1 MKIEIAEVCGLCSGC
16 KRAITTTQNELNNY
30 KKVVLF
36 KEIVHNKNV
45 NDMLQNQGVIIEDD
59 INNLNNADIVVIRA
73 HGEPPETF
81 EFLNKRGIRYKDCTC
96 VNVKHI
102 HKVVTQYSDRGY
114 DIIVI
119 GKYGKAS
126 GKMHPEVYGIAG
138 YIKTKAIFIEDD
150 EDLSKLDNISNKA
163 YLVCQTTFN
172 CYKAE
177 DLINKISTIYKIKG
191 IEFIS
196 NKSICPAQKDITKSS
211 LILAQKCDLIFVVG
225 GENSSNTKELYN
237 NLKNVTK
244 TVFIEDINNWKMV
257 LKDNKIELFDDI
269 KIGITAG
276 ASTQK
281 EELEKL
287 KNLIEMNKADIN

>member
-1 MKIEIAEVCGLCSGC
+1 MKIEIAEVCGLCGGC

-45 NDMLQNQGVIIEDD
+45 NDMLQNKGVIIEDD

-96 VNVKHI
+96 VNVKRI

-126 GKMHPEVYGIAG
+126 GKMHPEVCGIAG

-150 EDLSKLDNISNKA
+150 ED
-163 YLVCQTTFN
+163 T
-172 CYKAE
+172 
-177 DLINKISTIYKIKG
+177 KISL
-191 IEFIS
+191 E
-196 NKSICPAQKDITKSS
+196 NAQDFLKALS
-211 LILAQKCDLIFVVG
+211 
-225 GENSSNTKELYN
+225 GEE
-237 NLKNVTK
+237 
-244 TVFIEDINNWKMV
+244 
-257 LKDNKIELFDDI
+257 
-269 KIGITAG
+269 
-276 ASTQK
+276 
-281 EELEKL
+281 
-287 KNLIEMNKADIN
+287 